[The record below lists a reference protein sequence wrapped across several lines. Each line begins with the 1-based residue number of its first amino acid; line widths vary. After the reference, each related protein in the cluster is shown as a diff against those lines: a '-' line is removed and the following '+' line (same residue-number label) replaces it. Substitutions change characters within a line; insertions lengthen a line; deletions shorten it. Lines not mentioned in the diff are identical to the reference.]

1 MAQPAV
7 SEQRMLEEKLSNALE
22 EAWQKVN
29 TALEQTSQRSE
40 KFEMGIWLAAEAVEY
55 SSLLFSLTYGLEDL
69 DPKPREVRS
78 EDPLVLVKESQE
90 LLRQAR
96 ELRERSSVQAYASLR
111 AAGHFLKTAHLN
123 NIKKQTKRSRQSLTR
138 SRVGARSPR
147 R

>member
-1 MAQPAV
+1 
-7 SEQRMLEEKLSNALE
+7 MLEEKLSNALE

-29 TALEQTSQRSE
+29 IALEQTSQRSE

-69 DPKPREVRS
+69 DPKPRETRS
-78 EDPLVLVKESQE
+78 EDPLVLVKESSD

-111 AAGHFLKTAHLN
+111 AAGHYLKTAHLN
-123 NIKKQTKRSRQSLTR
+123 NVKKKTKRSR
-138 SRVGARSPR
+138 
-147 R
+147 